1 MKSTRLALT
10 VLITVVGL
18 VTSPYVST
26 TDSTAGKPR
35 FRSPEKLLQRHLLEE
50 ALRENKAPED
60 AYLYSKIFTGG
71 APTSEAFAAA
81 ARDAREV
88 GARTAAT
95 APKLAGRRWSYVG
108 PSNIGA
114 RVNDVTVDPK
124 RENTVY
130 VASASG
136 GIWKSTDKGMHFRSI
151 WKRSR
156 TQSMGA
162 MAQGRDGTLWVG
174 TGEANPGGGSLT
186 YGGSGVYK
194 STNGG
199 RTWRNV
205 GLRKSHRIGRI
216 VVDPKDPKH
225 VLVAATGHLFDPGG
239 MRGLYE
245 TKNGGRTWERIL
257 KGENPTTGAVD
268 VAIDPKNP
276 KNIFVTMWDH
286 LRYPDY
292 RRYTGPGSGIWR
304 STNGGKTFEEL
315 SVAHGLPEGNDVTGG
330 RIGVAIDPKDPN
342 RVWAIYANNN
352 EGSFAGFYMS
362 LDGGDTWTAPPT
374 AQTSL
379 SASQSVYGWWFGRI
393 FVDPYNTD
401 NVYVTGLYL
410 LESNNGGLLF
420 DKVHLQQHVDH
431 HAMAWDPHKR
441 GRVYNGNDGGIYRS
455 EENGAVGS
463 WIHGKKQP
471 WTQFFTIDV
480 SPQDPKR
487 INGGLQDQGSVR
499 SWETEWNNYYGG
511 DGVENAINPRDKLN
525 VYACSQYG
533 ACGESDDGGNSFQ
546 DWECQQMGSTRC
558 GWQTPIEF
566 QPRRPKVVYW
576 AGDKIAR
583 STDQGETWEPISPD
597 LGGGDPGR
605 ETNPLYAGHW
615 ATVQA
620 IGLNRKR
627 PRVIYAGTDNSKL
640 WKTKNLGGD
649 WTEIKDK
656 KLPNRWITDIAVKK
670 NNPRVLYVSYSG
682 YRNGDLSAYVFRSRN
697 GGKRWRNVSKNLP
710 RAPVND
716 LVLTGRRLYAATDVG
731 VFLTRTKQPPN
742 WLRVGNGLPR
752 SPIND
757 IEYVGRA
764 RTLYAGSFGR
774 GIWKVVPPRNFR

>member
-1 MKSTRLALT
+1 MKATRLTLT
-10 VLITVVGL
+10 VLITLVGL
-18 VTSPYVST
+18 VASPYLST
-26 TDSTAGKPR
+26 STDTSTRAAR
-35 FRSPEKLLQRHLLEE
+35 FRAPEKLLQQHLLEE
-50 ALRENKAPED
+50 AIREKEAPED

-71 APTSEAFAAA
+71 APTREAFAAA

-95 APKLAGRRWSYVG
+95 APKLARRRWSYAG

-114 RVNDVTVDPK
+114 RVTDVTVDPK

-136 GIWKSTDKGMHFRSI
+136 GVWKSTDKGMHFRAI

-156 TQSMGA
+156 TQSIGA
-162 MAQGRDGTLWVG
+162 MAQAKNGTLWVG

-186 YGGSGVYK
+186 YGGDGVYK

-205 GLRKSHRIGRI
+205 GLRGTHRIGRI

-245 TKNGGRTWERIL
+245 TKNGGRTWKRIL

-304 STNGGKTFEEL
+304 STDGGKTFEEL
-315 SVAHGLPEGNDVTGG
+315 IAGLPPGNDITGG
-330 RIGVAIDPKDPN
+330 RIGVAIDPKNPD
-342 RVWAIYANNN
+342 RVWAVYANNN
-352 EGSFAGFYMS
+352 EGSFAGFFISM
-362 LDGGDTWTAPPT
+362 DGGDTWTAPPT
-374 AQTSL
+374 AQTTL

-393 FVDPYNTD
+393 FVDPVDTD

-410 LESNNGGLLF
+410 LESNDGGLTF
-420 DKVHLQQHVDH
+420 PTVHLQQHVDH
-431 HAMAWDPHKR
+431 HAMAWDPHKK

-455 EENGAVGS
+455 EENGAAGS

-471 WTQFFTIDV
+471 WSQFFTLDV
-480 SPQDPKR
+480 SPQDPR
-487 INGGLQDQGSVR
+487 RMNGGLQDQGSVR
-499 SWETEWNNYYGG
+499 SWENEWNQYYGG
-511 DGVENAINPRDKLN
+511 DGVENAINPKDKQN

-566 QPRRPKVVYW
+566 QPGRPKVVYW
-576 AGDKIAR
+576 AGDTIAR

-620 IGLNRKR
+620 IGLNRKK
-627 PRVIYAGTDNSKL
+627 PKVIYAGTDNSKL
-640 WKTKNLGGD
+640 WKTSNLGGD
-649 WTEIKDK
+649 WKEITDK
-656 KLPNRWITDIAVKK
+656 KLPNRWVTDIAVKK
-670 NNPRVLYVSYSG
+670 NKPRVLYVSYSG

-697 GGKRWRNVSKNLP
+697 GGKSWRNVSKTLP

-716 LVLTGRRLYAATDVG
+716 LVLAGKRLYAATDVG
-731 VFLTRTKQPPN
+731 VYVTRTKRSN
-742 WLRVGNGLPR
+742 WLRVGHGLPR

-757 IEYVGRA
+757 IEYVGRK
-764 RTLYAGSFGR
+764 RTLYAASFGR
-774 GIWKVVPPRNFR
+774 GIWKVVPPRRFR